1 MGTHPIFEADF
12 DCLTEMVEVPID
24 EILDQVTLQRW
35 LISIVIG
42 PVFGLIGLKGI
53 LGLALYGCAIALIS
67 LAIVNRH
74 GKDALERVGGSTLVI
89 KEGGLSAFAA
99 FCVTWIITFTA
110 MH

>member
-1 MGTHPIFEADF
+1 MENYNFKGDF
-12 DCLTEMVEVPID
+12 KYSLLYCLA
-24 EILDQVTLQRW
+24 LNKVTLQRW

-74 GKDALERVGGSTLVI
+74 G
-89 KEGGLSAFAA
+89 
-99 FCVTWIITFTA
+99 
-110 MH
+110 